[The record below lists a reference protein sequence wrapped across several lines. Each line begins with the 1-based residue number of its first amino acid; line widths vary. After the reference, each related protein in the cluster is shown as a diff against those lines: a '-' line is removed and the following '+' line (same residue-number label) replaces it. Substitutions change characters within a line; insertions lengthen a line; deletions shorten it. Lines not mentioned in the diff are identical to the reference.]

1 MKNKFK
7 VKKGFSLVMVLG
19 VLSIL
24 SILGCAILSLTMS
37 SYKMRTMNG
46 NLNTNLYASEAGVD
60 KAYGIMGKVVD
71 EAINT
76 GNEEVKK
83 AQEKLQ
89 KIIEKE
95 RLKRISDKNYESPYF
110 NRDGSINEEE
120 IKRFENNIFGTSYKK
135 YIEDNICKELTNNDN
150 YEFDENGDK
159 EKFNSEGTKPKISF
173 STEDNDDIGWKFS
186 QDNKLK
192 VGITSTFLHKKLE
205 RKVACQYQISVPD
218 YKSVYYIENKV
229 MKLPENLIFLKGLA
243 VDGDMIADST
253 DVKVKGDVF
262 VKGKNV
268 GEDGQV
274 IDKKNTES
282 GIIVKGNNSK
292 VSILG
297 NVSSAQN
304 ILLSGENNKFNINGD
319 AYVKNAIIDSQSEQC
334 QMNVNK
340 ESNFTG
346 SLYTMD
352 DLELNGEKS
361 HINIEGGFYGVSD
374 GKDSKESNQS
384 SSIVINSEDI
394 GKGSAINIQS
404 KGKKDEVLIAGSSYI
419 KLYNEE
425 YQTGESVSIKGNYK
439 AYTMPLISG
448 KPVTHKG
455 GKSLIED
462 NVEFEYKAPL
472 TLVTKFADGVDM
484 NVFDKSDYFKA
495 YFEDEAYN
503 NDEDYKLSLGGEGVK
518 INKIN
523 FNIGDVLSNSLGNK
537 VEGSNYSLGKY
548 SELLD
553 KANDLKRNIFYMGD
567 LPIEKE
573 YVNNTT
579 RVVKMVSDKVDF
591 NKMTNTI
598 KGRNADGSVDCNSNF
613 ILLNNNPNKSYVFY
627 CEGDKDIPIGGDK
640 ELIKINKNKGN
651 GEFGGIILTN
661 GDVCFCGN
669 LKFKGSII
677 CGGDIKF
684 LGNSFKEINYDE
696 DYVKRLIAYNYS
708 DFQKVFN
715 DNIRDKFF
723 EVETDITVNLDENT
737 KTDVVR
743 EKLIKRK
750 SWKILK

>member
-24 SILGCAILSLTMS
+24 SILGCAILSLAMS

-46 NLNTNLYASEAGVD
+46 NLKTNLYASEAGID
-60 KAYGIMGKVVD
+60 KAYGIIGKVVD
-71 EAINT
+71 GAINN

-83 AQEKLQ
+83 AQEKLK

-95 RLKRISDKNYESPYF
+95 RLKLLSDKNYESPYF

-120 IKRFENNIFGTSYKK
+120 IKKFENNIFQTNYKQ
-135 YIEDNICKELTNNDN
+135 YIENNICKELTNNDN

-173 STEDNDDIGWKFS
+173 STEDNDEREWKFS

-205 RKVACQYQISVPD
+205 RKVACEYELSVPE

-229 MKLPENLIFLKGLA
+229 VKFPENLAFLKGLA
-243 VDGDMIADST
+243 VDGDMIVESANVEVD
-253 DVKVKGDVF
+253 GNIF
-262 VKGKNV
+262 VKGRNV
-268 GEDGQV
+268 ARTGDI
-274 IDKKNTES
+274 IDKSNTES
-282 GIIVKGNNSK
+282 GIIIKGNNSK

-297 NVSSAQN
+297 DVSSAQN
-304 ILLSGENNKFNINGD
+304 ILLKGENNKIEINGD
-319 AYVKNAIIDSQSEQC
+319 AYARNAIVGSEGTKC
-334 QMNVNK
+334 SMHLK
-340 ESNFTG
+340 KKSNLAG

-384 SSIVINSEDI
+384 SSIIINSEDI
-394 GKGSAINIQS
+394 GRGSGINIQS
-404 KGKKDEVLIAGSSYI
+404 KGKEDEVLIAGSSYI

-439 AYTMPLISG
+439 AYTNPLISG
-448 KPVTHKG
+448 NPVTHKD
-455 GKSLIED
+455 GKSLIGD
-462 NVEFEYKAPL
+462 NVEFEYKEPL

-495 YFEDEAYN
+495 YSEDEAYN
-503 NDEDYKLSLGGEGVK
+503 NEEDYKLSLGGEGIK

-523 FNIGDVLSNSLGNK
+523 FNTGAVLSNSLGNK

-548 SELLD
+548 SEIID
-553 KANDLKRNIFYMGD
+553 KANELKRNIFYMGD
-567 LPIEKE
+567 LSIDKE
-573 YVNNTT
+573 YVNNTIK
-579 RVVKMVSDKVDF
+579 VAKKVSDKVDF
-591 NKMTNTI
+591 NKITNTI
-598 KGRNADGSVDCNSNF
+598 KGKNADGSVDYNSNF

-627 CEGDKDIPIGGDK
+627 CEGDKDIPIGEDK

-651 GEFGGIILTN
+651 GEFGGIIITN
-661 GDVCFCGN
+661 GDVCFCGK

-677 CGGDIKF
+677 CEGDIKF
-684 LGNSFKEINYDE
+684 QGNSFKEINYDE
-696 DYVKRLIAYNYS
+696 DYVKKLIAYNYL
-708 DFQKVFN
+708 DFEGVFN

-737 KTDVVR
+737 KTDVIR